1 MKPVELSKNVFFL
14 QVNDFNRKL
23 FDSLIPLP
31 EGTSYNSYL
40 VKGQRATALLD
51 TADPE
56 KQAVLFDFLKDVKTL
71 DYVVAHHAEQDHSGS
86 IPVVLQKYP
95 MAKVVTNPK
104 CKEFLMNHLHIPAE
118 KFIEVKD
125 QETLDLGGKTLQ
137 FIYTPWVHWP
147 ETMATWLK
155 EDRILFSCDFFGSH
169 LATGAVFSE
178 QNVVHD
184 PMKRYYAE
192 IMMPFRTSIINNLEK
207 IKGLD
212 MAMIAP
218 SHGPVHKGENVA
230 FVTGLY
236 KDWSSGPT
244 KNNVLLAYVSMHGST
259 AILVNRLASRLQE
272 RGIAVEKLN
281 LEQFDEGR
289 VAMALV
295 DATTIVIGTPTVL
308 TGPHPKAVY
317 GAYLAN
323 ALRPKAK
330 FVTVIGSFGWGGK
343 AVEIIAGMIPN
354 IKAEVLK
361 PVMVKGL
368 PVEADLVLID
378 ELAALIAEKHKGLFG
393 EAVGGLAKQGA
404 GSR

>member
-1 MKPVELSKNVFFL
+1 MKPVKLSDSVFFL
-14 QVNDFNRKL
+14 QINHFNRKL

-40 VKGQRATALLD
+40 VQGAAKTALMD
-51 TADPE
+51 CVDPE
-56 KQAVLFDFLKDVKTL
+56 KREVLFDFLKDVGKL

-86 IPVVLQKYP
+86 IPFVLEKYP

-104 CKEFLMNHLHIPAE
+104 CKEFLMTHLHIPAE
-118 KFIEVKD
+118 KFIEVGD
-125 QETLDLGGKTLQ
+125 GGTLDLGGKTLQ

-147 ETMATWLK
+147 ETMVTYLK

-169 LATGAVFSE
+169 LASGAVFSE
-178 QNVVHD
+178 ENIVHD

-192 IMMPFRTSIINNLEK
+192 IMMPFRNNILGNLEK

-212 MAMIAP
+212 LAMIAP
-218 SHGPVHKGENVA
+218 SHGPVHRNVA
-230 FVTGLY
+230 FVKGLY
-236 KDWSSGPT
+236 QAWAGGPT
-244 KNNVLLAYVSMHGST
+244 KNNVLVAYVSMHGST
-259 AILVNRLASRLQE
+259 LVLVNRLVSRLQE

-308 TGPHPKAVY
+308 TGPHPKVVY

-323 ALRPKAK
+323 LLKPKAK
-330 FVTVIGSFGWGGK
+330 FVSVIGSFGWGGK
-343 AVEIIAGMIPN
+343 ALETIASMIPN
-354 IKAEVLK
+354 LKVEVLK
-361 PVMVKGL
+361 PVIVKGL
-368 PVEADLVLID
+368 PTEADLAQID
-378 ELAALIAEKHKGLFG
+378 ELAALIAEKHKVLLGLD
-393 EAVGGLAKQGA
+393 
-404 GSR
+404 